1 LSAVENDRWALH
13 QKARECFGEREG
25 DILMEHLP
33 PAGWSHLATKDDVA
47 LSTAVLRTEMADIRV
62 ELKTEMADIRV
73 EMAEL
78 RTELKTEMSTLR
90 TELKTDMAALRTDM
104 HKDFRNQTWKMIA
117 AMGSIQAFALTFLK
131 MTS

>member
-1 LSAVENDRWALH
+1 MSAVENNRWALH

-47 LSTAVLRTEMADIRV
+47 LSAAVLRTEMADIRV
-62 ELKTEMADIRV
+62 ELKNEMADIRV

-78 RTELKTEMSTLR
+78 RTELKTEMST
-90 TELKTDMAALRTDM
+90 LRTDM

>member
-47 LSTAVLRTEMADIRV
+47 LSAAVLRTEMAELRTD
-62 ELKTEMADIRV
+62 LKT

-78 RTELKTEMSTLR
+78 RTELKTNMAELR

-104 HKDFRNQTWKMIA
+104 HKDFRNHTWTMIA

>member
-1 LSAVENDRWALH
+1 
-13 QKARECFGEREG
+13 
-25 DILMEHLP
+25 MEHLP

-47 LSTAVLRTEMADIRV
+47 LSAAVLRTEMADIRV
-62 ELKTEMADIRV
+62 ELKNEMADIRV

-78 RTELKTEMSTLR
+78 RTELKTEMST
-90 TELKTDMAALRTDM
+90 LRTDM

>member
-1 LSAVENDRWALH
+1 LSAVENNRWALH

-47 LSTAVLRTEMADIRV
+47 LSAAVLRTEMADIRV
-62 ELKTEMADIRV
+62 ELKNEMADIRV

-78 RTELKTEMSTLR
+78 RTELKTEMST
-90 TELKTDMAALRTDM
+90 LRTDM

>member
-1 LSAVENDRWALH
+1 
-13 QKARECFGEREG
+13 
-25 DILMEHLP
+25 MEHLP

-47 LSTAVLRTEMADIRV
+47 LSAAVLRTEMADIRV
-62 ELKTEMADIRV
+62 ELKNEMADIRV

-90 TELKTDMAALRTDM
+90 TELKTDMAALRTDI

-117 AMGSIQAFALTFLK
+117 AMGTFQAFALTFLK

>member
-1 LSAVENDRWALH
+1 
-13 QKARECFGEREG
+13 
-25 DILMEHLP
+25 MEHLP

-47 LSTAVLRTEMADIRV
+47 LSAAMLRT
-62 ELKTEMADIRV
+62 

-78 RTELKTEMSTLR
+78 RTELKTEIADLR
-90 TELKTDMAALRTDM
+90 TETRTGFSLLRADME
-104 HKDFRNQTWKMIA
+104 KGFRNQAWKMIA

>member
-1 LSAVENDRWALH
+1 MSAVENDRWALH

-47 LSTAVLRTEMADIRV
+47 LSAAVLRTEMADIR
-62 ELKTEMADIRV
+62 L
-73 EMAEL
+73 EMAE
-78 RTELKTEMSTLR
+78 LR

>member
-1 LSAVENDRWALH
+1 
-13 QKARECFGEREG
+13 
-25 DILMEHLP
+25 MEHLP

-47 LSTAVLRTEMADIRV
+47 LSTAMLRTEMA
-62 ELKTEMADIRV
+62 E
-73 EMAEL
+73 
-78 RTELKTEMSTLR
+78 LR

-117 AMGSIQAFALTFLK
+117 TMGSIQAFALTFLK

>member
-1 LSAVENDRWALH
+1 
-13 QKARECFGEREG
+13 
-25 DILMEHLP
+25 MEHLP

-47 LSTAVLRTEMADIRV
+47 LSAAMLRTEMA
-62 ELKTEMADIRV
+62 E
-73 EMAEL
+73 
-78 RTELKTEMSTLR
+78 LR

>member
-1 LSAVENDRWALH
+1 
-13 QKARECFGEREG
+13 
-25 DILMEHLP
+25 MEHLP

-47 LSTAVLRTEMADIRV
+47 LSTAVLRTEMADIC
-62 ELKTEMADIRV
+62 V

-78 RTELKTEMSTLR
+78 RTELKTEMSALR